1 MPPRSRYRVRS
12 ARRCRPTD
20 VPSSD
25 SSTVTEYANS
35 LEWIQTPSRT
45 VDLREVIVQFDFM
58 GAIHGLREAFT
69 PACGRRD
76 GTVDEDGDRGSEQG
90 GSAEDRAGRRLAA
103 ALIEGGHVEVRS
115 RERFIA
121 ALADFLGNNAAPG
134 EVFPDW
140 LIDHD
145 EVREVFAD
153 DATLRRLLEAA
164 LP

>member
-1 MPPRSRYRVRS
+1 MDSRK
-12 ARRCRPTD
+12 
-20 VPSSD
+20 
-25 SSTVTEYANS
+25 
-35 LEWIQTPSRT
+35 LSRLLA
-45 VDLREVIVQFDFM
+45 DE
-58 GAIHGLREAFT
+58 G
-69 PACGRRD
+69 D
-76 GTVDEDGDRGSEQG
+76 GTVDEDGDRGSEGG

-121 ALADFLGNNAAPG
+121 ALADFLGNNAAPV

-153 DATLRRLLEAA
+153 DATLRQLLEAA